1 MSSQAKKEREIKK
14 IGGRERG
21 KKKALGANDLLLRN
35 KVYVYLSWVN
45 LLTRRSRHIMQLI
58 FWTTCQKKL
67 GKRNM
72 YKSMDKW
79 MYLIILLTFRY

>member
-14 IGGRERG
+14 IGEGRERG

-35 KVYVYLSWVN
+35 KVYVYPSWVN

-58 FWTTCQKKL
+58 FWTTCQKNW
-67 GKRNM
+67 GNAI
-72 YKSMDKW
+72 YI
-79 MYLIILLTFRY
+79 Y